1 MAVGLGEPK
10 HARQFSEKLAPSI
23 ECITTDDTDLY
34 DLYGIGRGNI
44 LKMVSPSA
52 LKAGAR
58 AASRGHTQGKSTGD
72 VARMTGS
79 FIVDQDGVVRY
90 AYYGENAG
98 DHVDIDTMLA
108 DWAAQTSVAAD

>member
-1 MAVGLGEPK
+1 
-10 HARQFSEKLAPSI
+10 
-23 ECITTDDTDLY
+23 
-34 DLYGIGRGNI
+34 
-44 LKMVSPSA
+44 MVSPSA

-79 FIVDQDGVVRY
+79 FIVDEDGVVRY